1 MRAIEILFPFSL
13 PGMNEIIAMAKQQL
27 RGRGTKGQR
36 QSFYSITKANLTG
49 ACSVIIDTA
58 LRAQGVGKPIQTPVN
73 LEFRWEI
80 TKRRDPDNAACGCK
94 FIVDGLVWAGALA
107 NDGFKEVHTIVHTF
121 AAVPKHAQRVWMKIT
136 FPKTGK
142 RMKITFPKKGK

>member
-58 LRAQGVGKPIQTPVN
+58 LRAQGVKKPIRTPVN
-73 LEFRWEI
+73 LEFKWEV
-80 TKRRDPDNAACGCK
+80 TRRRDPDNTACGCK
-94 FIVDGLVWAGALA
+94 FIIDGLVWAGALT

-121 AAVPKHAQRVWMKIT
+121 AAVPKHAQQV
-136 FPKTGK
+136 
-142 RMKITFPKKGK
+142 RMKITFPKKGR